1 MLISFSYVVRGG
13 CDGRCCREGRRSGT
27 ANCTICQQQQQK
39 IMKKKIKKMN
49 VCYEI
54 VACKENEWYGNCEYS
69 VVCGV

>member
-1 MLISFSYVVRGG
+1 MLQGG
-13 CDGRCCREGRRSGT
+13 KEKWHGKLHNLPTTTTKNNE
-27 ANCTICQQQQQK
+27 
-39 IMKKKIKKMN
+39 KKIKKMN

>member
-1 MLISFSYVVRGG
+1 VLQGG
-13 CDGRCCREGRRSGT
+13 KEKWHGKLHNIDNNNNKKNE
-27 ANCTICQQQQQK
+27 
-39 IMKKKIKKMN
+39 KKIKKMN